1 MHMVSLSLSLSLS
14 SKNVISAM
22 RAERESYEDIQFR
35 SYVFVSGEI
44 LDDIPAELGKP
55 WRFRGPSFVQHEE
68 QEEAID

>member
-1 MHMVSLSLSLSLS
+1 
-14 SKNVISAM
+14 M